1 MASKAVIRFILSEK
15 KSSETFQKKALV
27 NGHLVSTQMF
37 PRLQG
42 LCFVKFTTNLFTNNC
57 ADPNK
62 IFFKN
67 YQKQI
72 LQMIFVKKAVFRNS
86 GREKFVA
93 HIFDEKI
100 LLLKVG

>member
-15 KSSETFQKKALV
+15 KSSETFQKKVLV

-62 IFFKN
+62 FFFQELSKAN
-67 YQKQI
+67 LANDI
-72 LQMIFVKKAVFRNS
+72 CKKSCF
-86 GREKFVA
+86 
-93 HIFDEKI
+93 
-100 LLLKVG
+100 